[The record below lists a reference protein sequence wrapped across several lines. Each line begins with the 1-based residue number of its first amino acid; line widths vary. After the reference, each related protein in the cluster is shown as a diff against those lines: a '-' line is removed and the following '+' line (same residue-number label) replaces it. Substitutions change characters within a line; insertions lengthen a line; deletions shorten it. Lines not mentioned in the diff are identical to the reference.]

1 MPARSTPRDMATS
14 RRRRP
19 ADRQAG
25 PPPESPLLTVDQICD
40 ELHISRSTFYDW
52 RSKGKAPKCIVLP
65 NGSLRVHRDELARWL
80 RGRSDAA

>member
-1 MPARSTPRDMATS
+1 MPARSTPRDMTTS
-14 RRRRP
+14 RRRRA
-19 ADRQAG
+19 ADWQAG
-25 PPPESPLLTVDQICD
+25 PPPESPLLTVDQICG

-80 RGRSDAA
+80 SGRSDAA